1 MNEVMIDVSGDYDF
15 RQLEQ
20 VLYMWAQVTLAEQEI
35 NTVLIAVNDDYF
47 EKEVA

>member
-1 MNEVMIDVSGDYDF
+1 MNEVMIDASGDCDF
-15 RQLEQ
+15 TQLEQ
-20 VLYMWAQVTLAEQEI
+20 VLYMWAQATLAEKEI

>member
-20 VLYMWAQVTLAEQEI
+20 VLYMWAQATLAEQEI